1 MSWPTFCL
9 YLAAIVAVFML
20 GVRIGAHQSVP
31 PEVWRVDAITRYPW
45 FSSAA
50 KMEMINVARENHVD
64 PQIIQEMIRRAN
76 YWEEPF
82 TDLETQ
88 K

>member
-1 MSWPTFCL
+1 MTGRIFFL
-9 YLAAIVAVFML
+9 YAAGM
-20 GVRIGAHQSVP
+20 IGAFVLGEIAASRSHPSP
-31 PEVWRVDAITRYPW
+31 SIRDLDAATWYPW

-50 KMEMINVARENHVD
+50 KMEMINAARENHVD
-64 PQIIQEMIRRAN
+64 PQVIDQMIRRAN

-82 TDLETQ
+82 AKTGES